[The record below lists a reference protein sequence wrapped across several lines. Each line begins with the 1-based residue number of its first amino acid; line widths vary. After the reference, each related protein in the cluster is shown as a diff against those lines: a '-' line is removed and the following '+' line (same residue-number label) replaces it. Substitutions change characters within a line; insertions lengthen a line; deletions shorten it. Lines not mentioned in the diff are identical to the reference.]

1 MHYPGL
7 KAPQTSRQMV
17 DVFRGYDHNPRIPE
31 GAFYEMENMSSRRY
45 PILCPRQRRSVYAR
59 PSSCGGLI
67 AKDVLCYVDG
77 ADFVIGRRRVH
88 MELSEGEK
96 QLVSMGG
103 YVVIFPDKKYVN
115 TADPEDFGPLEA
127 VYSSAGKAVSLCPC
141 DLEGNVY
148 AGASVSADPPEDPEN
163 LELWVDTNQTPH
175 VLKRYAATS
184 EMWVSIATTYVKISA
199 PGIGKDFK
207 VYDGVTISGIRGE
220 GLEALN
226 MATVIWGCEEDSIIV
241 PGLVDELFFQLDAPV
256 VGGEDR
262 SITVARTLPEMD
274 FVIASGNRLWG
285 CRYGL
290 SAKGEMVNEIYA
302 SKLGDFRNWNCFMG
316 LSTDSY
322 AAGCGSDGPFTGAFT
337 QGQPLFFK
345 EGCIHRVYG
354 TIPANFQIQTVSC
367 RGVQNGCQGSLANVG
382 GTLLYKS
389 PGGVCAWDGGM
400 PTEIGQALGG
410 VFYKN
415 ARAGALGSKY
425 YISMEDGK
433 GKWHL
438 FVYDKARGLW
448 HREDAFAA
456 EGFAGCN
463 GELYALK
470 DNVIWA
476 ITGSEGEREAPISW
490 MVETGPLGMELPDRK
505 YVSSLAVR
513 LSMEPGS
520 QVRISIRYDSLGGWE
535 HICTLTGRELR
546 SFSLPVRPRR
556 CDHLQLRLE
565 GRGDAGIYSI
575 VKTLERGSDRM

>member
-1 MHYPGL
+1 
-7 KAPQTSRQMV
+7 
-17 DVFRGYDHNPRIPE
+17 
-31 GAFYEMENMSSRRY
+31 
-45 PILCPRQRRSVYAR
+45 
-59 PSSCGGLI
+59 
-67 AKDVLCYVDG
+67 
-77 ADFVIGRRRVH
+77 
-88 MELSEGEK
+88 
-96 QLVSMGG
+96 
-103 YVVIFPDKKYVN
+103 
-115 TADPEDFGPLEA
+115 
-127 VYSSAGKAVSLCPC
+127 
-141 DLEGNVY
+141 
-148 AGASVSADPPEDPEN
+148 
-163 LELWVDTNQTPH
+163 
-175 VLKRYAATS
+175 
-184 EMWVSIATTYVKISA
+184 
-199 PGIGKDFK
+199 
-207 VYDGVTISGIRGE
+207 
-220 GLEALN
+220 
-226 MATVIWGCEEDSIIV
+226 
-241 PGLVDELFFQLDAPV
+241 
-256 VGGEDR
+256 
-262 SITVARTLPEMD
+262 
-274 FVIASGNRLWG
+274 
-285 CRYGL
+285 
-290 SAKGEMVNEIYA
+290 
-302 SKLGDFRNWNCFMG
+302 MG

-345 EGCIHRVYG
+345 ESCIHRVYG

-389 PGGVCAWDGGM
+389 SGGVCAWDGGM

-415 ARAGALGSKY
+415 ARAGALGNKY

-448 HREDAFAA
+448 HREDAFRSD
-456 EGFAGCN
+456 GFAGCN

-476 ITGSEGEREAPISW
+476 MMGSEGEREAPISW
-490 MVETGPLGMELPDRK
+490 LVETGPLGMELPDRK